1 MTLNRQIF
9 AHPAP
14 PTSPPPPVLADPR
27 FRALLPAGDWAS
39 LPAPIRR
46 RFSKRLAGGESAIY
60 RGQVVETRMSAVGWW
75 LAQAARIF
83 GAPLPLTRE
92 AGVAAV
98 VTVTED
104 MATKGQHW
112 TRLYVRRNGFPQVI
126 HSSKRFAGPTGLE
139 EYVGAG
145 LGMALKVQVEA
156 GALIFRSAGYYLNI
170 LGRRLALPGWLTP
183 GVLSVTHRE
192 SGDGGFFFELEV
204 RHPRFGE
211 LVRQTAKFE
220 DTA

>member
-46 RFSKRLAGGESAIY
+46 RFSKRLAGDESAIY
-60 RGQVVETRMSAVGWW
+60 RGEVVETRMSPVGWC

-83 GAPLPLTRE
+83 GAPLPLSRE

-98 VTVTED
+98 V
-104 MATKGQHW
+104 
-112 TRLYVRRNGFPQVI
+112 
-126 HSSKRFAGPTGLE
+126 
-139 EYVGAG
+139 
-145 LGMALKVQVEA
+145 
-156 GALIFRSAGYYLNI
+156 
-170 LGRRLALPGWLTP
+170 
-183 GVLSVTHRE
+183 
-192 SGDGGFFFELEV
+192 
-204 RHPRFGE
+204 
-211 LVRQTAKFE
+211 
-220 DTA
+220 